1 MPRSR
6 RGWRR
11 CASSS
16 RRAAIRGATAVKQ
29 RLRDA
34 SDAAL
39 GKGLFGVPTIEVD
52 GRLFWG
58 LDALPMLAAYL
69 RGDPWFDGPAWQ
81 TAGAPRPGV
90 VR

>member
-1 MPRSR
+1 M
-6 RGWRR
+6 
-11 CASSS
+11 
-16 RRAAIRGATAVKQ
+16 
-29 RLRDA
+29 
-34 SDAAL
+34 
-39 GKGLFGVPTIEVD
+39 PTIEVD